1 MNIAAIMAVAITE
14 IILAIIGGHPKPSG
28 ACRIYPNAIKVHIIA
43 GINVITYGFSF

>member
-1 MNIAAIMAVAITE
+1 MAVAITE